1 MPQRH
6 LITHINLSGIF
17 DNHLRNFH
25 IWFRYALKGQKH
37 LAQGNTLGIRAI
49 SLAPCKGKS
58 IKNARIVK
66 MKTREEYI
74 ALIASHAGELQNT
87 FGITSLRIFGSVA
100 RNEHH
105 EGSDVDVYVEMPPKF
120 FLVVRL
126 KAYLEELL
134 DNPVDIIRKHQH
146 LNPFLLKEI
155 EKDGIEVI
163 ANRNER

>member
-1 MPQRH
+1 LPPH
-6 LITHINLSGIF
+6 
-17 DNHLRNFH
+17 
-25 IWFRYALKGQKH
+25 ALKGQKH
-37 LAQGNTLGIRAI
+37 LAQGTTLGISAI
-49 SLAPCKGKS
+49 SLTPCRGKS
-58 IKNARIVK
+58 IKNARIIK

-87 FGITSLRIFGSVA
+87 FGITSLRLFGSVA

-105 EGSDVDVYVEMPPKF
+105 EGSDVDVFVEMPPKF

-146 LNPFLLKEI
+146 LNPILLKEI
-155 EKDGIEVI
+155 ERDGIEVI
-163 ANRNER
+163 AER

>member
-1 MPQRH
+1 
-6 LITHINLSGIF
+6 
-17 DNHLRNFH
+17 
-25 IWFRYALKGQKH
+25 
-37 LAQGNTLGIRAI
+37 
-49 SLAPCKGKS
+49 
-58 IKNARIVK
+58 

-105 EGSDVDVYVEMPPKF
+105 EGSDIDVYVEMPPKF

-126 KAYLEELL
+126 KAYLEEFL
-134 DNPVDIIRKHQH
+134 DSPVDIIRKHQH
-146 LNPFLLKEI
+146 LNPILLKEI

-163 ANRNER
+163 VPYKNKWGQNIQICPTLTFPFQKKAAALQLYSYRIQKNDRK

>member
-1 MPQRH
+1 
-6 LITHINLSGIF
+6 
-17 DNHLRNFH
+17 
-25 IWFRYALKGQKH
+25 
-37 LAQGNTLGIRAI
+37 
-49 SLAPCKGKS
+49 
-58 IKNARIVK
+58 

-74 ALIASHAGELQNT
+74 VLIASHAGELQNT

-155 EKDGIEVI
+155 HKVCASVHFIPPRLYASYATCNHYTI
-163 ANRNER
+163 PTNRLPQRRDSTLFPPPDNMFQMKFFLKLLDEETY